1 MTILVVGL
9 GNRYRGDD
17 AVGPA
22 VVDLLSESDVATA
35 CGDPM
40 GDVHRWSNYD
50 RVVLVDAMRS
60 GRSTGTIDWVDA
72 DQLDPNHGYVS
83 THSFG
88 PPELIGLARALD
100 LLPARL
106 EVIGVEA
113 ETFTVGAAMSPEVTA
128 SARSIAQDLRDA

>member
-1 MTILVVGL
+1 MTTLVVGL

-22 VVDLLSESDVATA
+22 VVDLLAESEVATA

-40 GDVHRWSNYD
+40 GDIHRWSNFDY
-50 RVVLVDAMRS
+50 VVLVDAMRS

-72 DQLDPNHGYVS
+72 DQLDTTHGYVS

-88 PPELIGLARALD
+88 PPELIGLARVLD
-100 LLPARL
+100 LLPTRL
-106 EVIGVEA
+106 EVIGIEA
-113 ETFTVGAAMSPEVTA
+113 ATFAVGAAMSPEVAA
-128 SARSIAQDLRDA
+128 SARSVARDLRNA